1 VTNNRRVIFLA
12 LIAAGVLWGTTVPLS
27 KLALGW
33 IAPGWLVFARFSL
46 AGAILMVAS
55 RSRLRQA
62 WSPAILI
69 SGGLGYGG
77 SVLLQNLGIE
87 RTSVTHA
94 ALLIGA
100 TPVLVALIAAALRHS
115 VARPLA
121 WAGFGLSL
129 AGVAFIASG
138 QGSGSTLGGDG
149 LVLAA
154 QFVSASFTVSQA
166 RLLRGRDPL
175 AVTGLQL
182 MSAAVMVLPVAL
194 ATEHHMAGPASPAA
208 LLATVGL
215 VIAGTVG
222 PTALFAFGQSKVA
235 ADVAGAFLNIEPLV
249 GAILGMA
256 LFADPLGPAQVAGGL
271 AIVAGIGL
279 SSYQVARGE
288 RLRAA
293 AMTVA
298 SELALDAA
306 GGVALASAGGV
317 ALASAGGV
325 ALASAGGV
333 ALASAGGVARAD
345 ASGVAR
351 ADASEP
357 ATLRTGPAAAVASL
371 PKPGEAPSLVRR
383 TRFPHPRDREVAR
396 QARRLGPAAH
406 ASPSAGARDH
416 RPGAVRR
423 SATGRRDGDASP
435 DRKRPREPRA
445 NPRTPA

>member
-1 VTNNRRVIFLA
+1 VNNNRRLIFLA

-33 IAPGWLVFARFSL
+33 MAPGWLVFARFSL
-46 AGAILMVAS
+46 AAAILMVAS

-100 TPVLVALIAAALRHS
+100 TPVLVAITAAALRHS

-121 WAGFGLSL
+121 WAGFALSL

-154 QFVSASFTVSQA
+154 QFVSAGFTVSQA
-166 RLLRGRDPL
+166 RLLRGRDPV

-208 LLATVGL
+208 LLATAGL

-249 GAILGMA
+249 GTILGMA

-288 RLRAA
+288 RLRKVGLVA
-293 AMTVA
+293 A
-298 SELALDAA
+298 SELALDSAS
-306 GGVALASAGGV
+306 GVALVSAREEALASAGEV
-317 ALASAGGV
+317 ALASGGE
-325 ALASAGGV
+325 
-333 ALASAGGVARAD
+333 VARA
-345 ASGVAR
+345 A
-351 ADASEP
+351 ASEP
-357 ATLRTGPAAAVASL
+357 AALRTGPATAVASL
-371 PKPGEAPSLVRR
+371 PKPGEAPSMVRR
-383 TRFPHPRDREVAR
+383 TRFPHPRDKDAVR

-406 ASPSAGARDH
+406 ASPSAGGGER
-416 RPGAVRR
+416 RPRAVHR
-423 SATGRRDGDASP
+423 SATGRRDGDPSP
-435 DRKRPREPRA
+435 DRQRRRSRA
-445 NPRTPA
+445 QTR

>member
-1 VTNNRRVIFLA
+1 MTNNRRLIFAA

-33 IAPGWLVFARFSL
+33 MAPGWLAFARFLL

-77 SVLLQNLGIE
+77 SVLLQNLGID

-100 TPVLVALIAAALRHS
+100 TPVLVAIIAAALRHS

-121 WAGFGLSL
+121 WAGFALSL

-194 ATEHHMAGPASPAA
+194 ATEHHMAGPVSPAA
-208 LLATVGL
+208 LLATAGL
-215 VIAGTVG
+215 VVAGTVG
-222 PTALFAFGQSKVA
+222 PTALFACGQSKVA

-288 RLRAA
+288 RSRTA
-293 AMTVA
+293 AMMA
-298 SELALDAA
+298 AGELALDDAS
-306 GGVALASAGGV
+306 GVALASAGGV
-317 ALASAGGV
+317 ALASAGEV
-325 ALASAGGV
+325 ALASAGEV
-333 ALASAGGVARAD
+333 ALASVGEWALAS
-345 ASGVAR
+345 ASGVER

-357 ATLRTGPAAAVASL
+357 ATLRIGPAAAVASL

-383 TRFPHPRDREVAR
+383 TRFPHPRDKEAARQGRKIGPVAR
-396 QARRLGPAAH
+396 ARH
-406 ASPSAGARDH
+406 SAGARDH

-435 DRKRPREPRA
+435 DRKRGRGSRA
-445 NPRTPA
+445 QTR